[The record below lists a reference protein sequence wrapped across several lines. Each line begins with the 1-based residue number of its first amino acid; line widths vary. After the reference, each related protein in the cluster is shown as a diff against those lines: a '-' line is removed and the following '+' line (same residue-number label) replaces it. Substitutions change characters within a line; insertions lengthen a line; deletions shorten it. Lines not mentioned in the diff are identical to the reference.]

1 MSEKSDL
8 LINENKL
15 GSRQEPSN
23 KQRRTFI
30 GGTLAALAASPLLAI
45 PRRAMAEQMDTPS
58 DPFILLLTGVYQ
70 PVPVGGGP
78 NLGLS
83 AVNLGDGSYSV
94 TKIYPIFGIG
104 NEGVISTRTTLSA
117 IFTCSLPGSCV
128 PTSFPE
134 VRLRCASTAF
144 RRVHLR
150 VLTLSCLSPTG
161 LGGSSW
167 KEPSN

>member
-104 NEGVISTRTTLSA
+104 NAGGQADQSHWQLLRAVCGEFV
-117 IFTCSLPGSCV
+117 CLPASRRRDCDALRQRSGGC
-128 PTSFPE
+128 TSGF
-134 VRLRCASTAF
+134 
-144 RRVHLR
+144 
-150 VLTLSCLSPTG
+150 
-161 LGGSSW
+161 
-167 KEPSN
+167 